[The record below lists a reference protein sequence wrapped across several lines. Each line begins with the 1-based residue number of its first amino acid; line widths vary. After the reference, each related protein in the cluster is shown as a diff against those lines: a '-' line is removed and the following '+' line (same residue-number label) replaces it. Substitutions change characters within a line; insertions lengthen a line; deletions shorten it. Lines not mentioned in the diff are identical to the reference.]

1 MQTARLSITGM
12 DHEGCADVL
21 TEVLERVR
29 GVATVCVSL
38 ARNDAT
44 VQFDETVAPRERL
57 LDAVIDAVNRAGFIG
72 ELELAQAPAA
82 SSATRHTMAPHLA
95 Q

>member
-12 DHEGCADVL
+12 DHEGCADTL
-21 TEVLERVR
+21 TEVLENIK

-44 VQFDETVAPRERL
+44 LQFDESVAPQERL
-57 LDAVIDAVNRAGFIG
+57 LAAVIDAVNQAGFAG
-72 ELELAQAPAA
+72 EMEQAQAAIPCTGACGHCQ
-82 SSATRHTMAPHLA
+82 RR
-95 Q
+95 